1 MGYFTN
7 VSMARWIV
15 LLSLV
20 LSMAL
25 GAIGYWLHRE
35 RTRLEDE
42 LTGRIPSTA
51 FEIQV
56 AARRHT
62 QLYQEF
68 QREGLKGQSNPD
80 EYIRVLARD
89 VKVQLGGVEI
99 KAASPG
105 SPAKD
110 VVDRRYTI
118 QPQDSKAGHKRDRLA
133 NYMWLLEQQSR
144 RVRVTHVRLDPL
156 EKHQPWEIGSDV
168 WSWEIEVTSR
178 QKL

>member
-1 MGYFTN
+1 MALFANMT
-7 VSMARWIV
+7 MARWIA

-20 LSMAL
+20 LSAGL
-25 GAIGYWLHRE
+25 GGVGYWLHGE

-42 LTGRIPSTA
+42 LTSRIPKAA
-51 FEIQV
+51 FDIQA

-99 KAASPG
+99 KAAAPG

-110 VVDRRYTI
+110 VVDRKYTI
-118 QPQDSKAGHKRDRLA
+118 QPQDAKAGHKRDRLA